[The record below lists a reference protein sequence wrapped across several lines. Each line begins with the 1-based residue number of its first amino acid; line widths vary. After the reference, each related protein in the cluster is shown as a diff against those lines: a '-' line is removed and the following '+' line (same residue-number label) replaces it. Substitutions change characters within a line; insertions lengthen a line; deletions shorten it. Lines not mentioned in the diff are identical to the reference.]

1 MNVKLRITYNS
12 PIILTFTLIS
22 LVVLLCNA
30 YLYDLAGLLSLPGN
44 FPWNTPQ
51 AYFRFISYTCVH
63 AHSNQLGQADF
74 SHFIG
79 NFTIILLIG
88 PILEEKYGAKKLL
101 LMMMVTA
108 IITGVL
114 NCMISDVGI
123 IGASGLAFMMI
134 LLGSFTNYRKGDLP
148 LTVIIIAIFFMG
160 NEIVGSFANDNISQF
175 AHIMGGAI
183 GAMFGFYT
191 KGE

>member
-1 MNVKLRITYNS
+1 MKLKITYNS
-12 PIILTFTLIS
+12 PVILTFTLVS
-22 LVVLLCNA
+22 LGVLLCNT
-30 YLYDLAGLLSLPGN
+30 YLYDLGPLLSLPGN
-44 FPWNTPQ
+44 FPWHSPQ
-51 AYFRFISYTCVH
+51 TYFRFISYTCVH
-63 AHSNQLGQADF
+63 ANSNHLGQADF
-74 SHFIG
+74 GHFIG
-79 NFTIILLIG
+79 NFTLILLIG

-101 LMMMVTA
+101 LMMVMTA
-108 IITGVL
+108 VITGAL
-114 NCMISDVGI
+114 NCVISDVGI

-160 NEIVGSFANDNISQF
+160 NEIIGSFANDNISQF

-183 GAMFGFYT
+183 GAIFGFYT